1 MALPQQHIRTT
12 QFVAEDTRKV
22 VFSFLSRAKQKRNT
36 SSGELPGSSKSF
48 KSKLECLNLNSHS

>member
-1 MALPQQHIRTT
+1 MALQQQHILSA

-22 VFSFLSRAKQKRNT
+22 LFSFLSRAKQKRDT
-36 SSGELPGSSKSF
+36 SSGEPPGSSKSF